1 MRNILIAII
10 VTLLPASMAA
20 AEPFRAPKDKA
31 APPDRLAPAAKRTV
45 NGCAAYGAGF
55 VKVDGSDTCMKI
67 GGAVSIGASSGGS
80 IGSH

>member
-1 MRNILIAII
+1 MRNLLIAII

-20 AEPFRAPKDKA
+20 AEPFHAPKDKA
-31 APPDRLAPAAKRTV
+31 ARPDRLAPAKRTA
-45 NGCAAYGAGF
+45 NSCAAYGAGF